1 MFSTFPA
8 ALIDPQQTVGPP
20 SAVEDQPPKQIAGL
34 EDEEELDQFRERNL
48 NLHVGLQV
56 AQECRR
62 LLTEKHEK
70 HHVLATEHERCK
82 KLMQK
87 AIENLSRGLHLSTRE
102 LANLGLTVEGVAPAR
117 QLGKLVVRPALS
129 KLMGKFTVRVSLL
142 AVQAEPQLSK
152 PTSST
157 NLQFSSTPR
166 SLSFFWPRAFQ
177 TEGLDAPKPPFPG
190 SASGSIPC
198 TSRPLATTPSP
209 AVGTAAGLRN
219 PPQVGELALSTF
231 GDPEQTIVPGV
242 PDTTCVLV
250 SIPGFCNRAE
260 QSFEETRLRR
270 YAFYDG
276 ESEPLVTPKWPETTF
291 GQDFSP
297 QSNERN
303 IGEERGGWEGQT
315 PRSMDTAGASSERG
329 REWGGAFKP
338 AKPNGDNTANVT
350 SASKA
355 IGEHYTATPYQHSG
369 SGR

>member
-1 MFSTFPA
+1 MRRCFRDK
-8 ALIDPQQTVGPP
+8 L
-20 SAVEDQPPKQIAGL
+20 SA
-34 EDEEELDQFRERNL
+34 
-48 NLHVGLQV
+48 
-56 AQECRR
+56 
-62 LLTEKHEK
+62 
-70 HHVLATEHERCK
+70 
-82 KLMQK
+82 
-87 AIENLSRGLHLSTRE
+87 
-102 LANLGLTVEGVAPAR
+102 AR

-291 GQDFSP
+291 GHSRAP
-297 QSNERN
+297 APY
-303 IGEERGGWEGQT
+303 T
-315 PRSMDTAGASSERG
+315 VVRSLFIASRSGLLSAEQRAKY
-329 REWGGAFKP
+329 WGGERRLGGANP
-338 AKPNGDNTANVT
+338 AQYG
-350 SASKA
+350 
-355 IGEHYTATPYQHSG
+355 YCRCQQ
-369 SGR
+369 